1 MHAVRVDERELARR
15 GVHLAEHLARDDRLW
30 PGQLAILGCLLLYA
44 LLPQRLAFGPNGL
57 LPAAEL
63 AALVVLVVATRRDL
77 AVGLRRGLTLGL
89 LVVVTVTNLV
99 SLGLLVHYLL
109 EGGHARGADLV
120 AGGVLI
126 WSTNLLLFAVWF
138 WWIDR
143 GGPLNAEGSQPPGLP
158 DLLFPPMT
166 DDRYA
171 APGWTPDFFD
181 YLFVSLTNQSAFSP
195 TDTLPLTLRVK
206 LLMGIQA
213 TAALVTFGVI
223 IARAVNV
230 LGG

>member
-15 GVHLAEHLARDDRLW
+15 GIDLAEHLARHDRLW
-30 PGQLAILGCLLLYA
+30 PGQLAILGCLALYA
-44 LLPQRLAFGPNGL
+44 LLPQRLSFGPNGL

-63 AALVVLVVATRRDL
+63 AVLVVLFVATRRDL
-77 AVGLRRGLTLGL
+77 GVTLRRGLTLGL
-89 LVVVTVTNLV
+89 LVVVTATNLV

-109 EGGHARGADLV
+109 EGGKARGTDLI

-138 WWIDR
+138 WWVDR
-143 GGPLNAEGSQPPGLP
+143 GGPLNAEGGQSPALP
-158 DLLFPPMT
+158 DFLFPEMT
-166 DDRYA
+166 TEKYA
-171 APGWTPDFFD
+171 MPGWKPTFFD

-213 TAALVTFGVI
+213 SAALVTVGVI

-230 LGG
+230 LGS